1 MPELDPSPS
10 LPTPGSGPVDQDQNQ
25 PQGQSDT
32 NNPPH
37 IQPVLT
43 AQHLDHVSNY
53 HDGQH
58 DSKERDGDIET
69 EYSELEQVRNQ
80 DYDEA
85 AREGVD
91 EVPEVRMGILDKRDL
106 EGSLEKKQSARSI
119 KDPNLV
125 RATDSNLCKMTV

>member
-10 LPTPGSGPVDQDQNQ
+10 LPTPGSGPIDQ

-43 AQHLDHVSNY
+43 AQHPDHVSNY
-53 HDGQH
+53 P

-69 EYSELEQVRNQ
+69 EYSDELEQVRNQ

-85 AREGVD
+85 AKEGED

-125 RATDSNLCKMTV
+125 RATESSLCTMTV

>member
-10 LPTPGSGPVDQDQNQ
+10 LPTPGSGPIDQPQDQ
-25 PQGQSDT
+25 SHT

-37 IQPVLT
+37 IQPAIT
-43 AQHLDHVSNY
+43 AQHPDHVSNY
-53 HDGQH
+53 HDGEH

-69 EYSELEQVRNQ
+69 EYSDELEQVRKQ

-85 AREGVD
+85 AREGED

-125 RATDSNLCKMTV
+125 RATGSNLCKMTV